1 MQLIMNNTILNILFV
16 FLIFN
21 FTSCSKTSKLITQTG
36 ISNINLGDKVNTR
49 NVSDIEVIT
58 DENNVIKSISTDSE
72 KYKTSEGVCVG
83 FKIDSVKLIYKN
95 SFLQKITNNNQ
106 NENGKLV
113 IHKNIFFLDS
123 DNDGLIDNISVKKL
137 YINKN

>member
-1 MQLIMNNTILNILFV
+1 MNNTILNILFV